1 MTDTGRHTSGLDR
14 PNPNLGGWT
23 TNQVVSLLLS
33 LAEELQ
39 ALDAELVG
47 LERDAV
53 EKAEALNVANAKALL
68 TATGKTVGERE
79 AQALLATEAER
90 LAARLAETHVK
101 ATKRRVEILR
111 ERIGIGRTIVS
122 SLRAELELEGGSWR

>member
-1 MTDTGRHTSGLDR
+1 MTERSGLDR
-14 PNPNLGGWT
+14 PNPHLNGWS
-23 TNQVVSLLLS
+23 TNDVVRLLLS

-39 ALDAELVG
+39 NLDAELSG

-53 EKAEALNVANAKALL
+53 TKAEQLNVAQAKALL

-90 LAARLAETHVK
+90 LAARLAEINVK
-101 ATKRRVEILR
+101 ATKRRVETLR
-111 ERIGIGRTIVS
+111 MRIDIGRTVCAT
-122 SLRAELELEGGSWR
+122 LRSETELERSSWR